1 MVIQWSDIDNC
12 YLVGLP
18 DFTGQEWSTHGDSY
32 TEAVKNG
39 MEVLDLL
46 IEDYQLANEPLP
58 SPSVLEDKFA

>member
-32 TEAVKNG
+32 TES
-39 MEVLDLL
+39 
-46 IEDYQLANEPLP
+46 LP
-58 SPSVLEDKFA
+58 SPSVLEDKVA